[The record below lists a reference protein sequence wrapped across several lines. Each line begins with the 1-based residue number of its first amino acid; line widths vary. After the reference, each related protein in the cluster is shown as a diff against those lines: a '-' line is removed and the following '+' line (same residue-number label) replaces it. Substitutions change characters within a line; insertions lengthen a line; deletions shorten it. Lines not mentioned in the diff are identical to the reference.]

1 MGSSPLT
8 RGRPDT
14 AGDDSLDGGLIPAHA
29 GSTARAYTE
38 AFAHLGSSP
47 LTRGRREE
55 ESAWS
60 NQPRLIPAHAGSTE
74 RDPIERYG
82 VRAHPRSRGVDL
94 CAATTAKPADGS
106 SPLTRGRRASKVA
119 VAREGHG
126 SSPLTRGRR
135 SISAMHSAFHRL
147 IPAHAGSTSPTRSPT
162 TPTPAHPRSRGVDH
176 DAGGCPGVGGGSS
189 PLTRGRPPPRRH
201 GGSRRGLIPAHAG
214 STWRVWSLMVS
225 PGAHPRSRGVDK
237 VPVVDMNVPMGS
249 SPLTRGRLQ
258 GPLEFEGRAR
268 LIPAHA
274 GSTHPPTATRT
285 CSPAHPRSRGVDPWK
300 TLELQASQ

>member
-214 STWRVWSLMVS
+214 STGEQGRG
-225 PGAHPRSRGVDK
+225 GARG
-237 VPVVDMNVPMGS
+237 P
-249 SPLTRGRLQ
+249 
-258 GPLEFEGRAR
+258 R

-274 GSTHPPTATRT
+274 GSTLDFCNALCIP
-285 CSPAHPRSRGVDPWK
+285 SAHPRSRGVDVTYQVTDDTDAGSSPL
-300 TLELQASQ
+300 TRGRP